1 MQNVVVNEED
11 WLSDSD
17 SDGENDVNLDG
28 ENDVNLDVPK
38 LKTYLDK
45 FEGEEAGLLKDEDL
59 FSEEMD
65 KRVKFS

>member
-17 SDGENDVNLDG
+17 SDG

-45 FEGEEAGLLKDEDL
+45 FEGEEAGLLKDEVL
-59 FSEEMD
+59 LSEEMD

>member
-17 SDGENDVNLDG
+17 SDG